1 MVAPDSIEQ
10 MMIGKL
16 RFKTSMFQGVLDNG
30 DDIVYVDN
38 NKMSQIIETIGTMV
52 ESDSDAS
59 TDDASTTLKPNDR
72 EEVAADVSGI
82 DHINQEL
89 DLPDE
94 TNHTAKT
101 PDKAVETD
109 RTHDHPDESGRQSE
123 APGKCHGDSNL
134 KTDTGGESTTATYT
148 ATEPKMLVTQGIS
161 FLSGLAETL
170 KSPEATARL
179 VDSIVEKDETTGQTS
194 LRIPVKDKETVA
206 NIFSMLASLFS
217 K

>member
-1 MVAPDSIEQ
+1 M
-10 MMIGKL
+10 
-16 RFKTSMFQGVLDNG
+16 
-30 DDIVYVDN
+30 
-38 NKMSQIIETIGTMV
+38 
-52 ESDSDAS
+52 
-59 TDDASTTLKPNDR
+59 
-72 EEVAADVSGI
+72 AADVSGI
-82 DHINQEL
+82 DRINQEL

-109 RTHDHPDESGRQSE
+109 RTQDHPDESGGQSE
-123 APGKCHGDSNL
+123 APGKCHGDNDI
-134 KTDTGGESTTATYT
+134 KTDTGGESTAATST
-148 ATEPKMLVTQGIS
+148 ATEPKMLVAQGIS

-206 NIFSMLASLFS
+206 NVFSMLASLFS